1 MKRLAIMLVLVCAAP
16 IVRAG
21 SPEEDW
27 KAVVAL
33 DAGPPGEPKTQD
45 EARERAL
52 GHLEKQERAL
62 RAFLVGHAEDERAF
76 EARLRLSRALQI
88 RADFTGDEKLRA
100 DAMKLLVELDRTAT
114 PAQRAEV
121 DFAKITALMRTL
133 RQPTREQREELLAE
147 ARKFQGDH
155 PGDRRLASLL
165 AEVAAL
171 FDMQPATKLALL
183 EDALPLAKDAELK
196 SRIADDLKRVRLFGK
211 TLPLAGPTL
220 QGRKA
225 GVEQLRGKPVLILF
239 FADFSPP
246 STAAL
251 ASIQR
256 AVADLGAGSVQVLC
270 VSLDGKRDTVAAL
283 LREMN
288 VTWPVI
294 FDGKGWESPLIRE
307 LGINE
312 LPTVWLLDAKG
323 RLRSLNALEGTAA
336 QVRQLLKE

>member
-114 PAQRAEV
+114 PAQRVEV

-196 SRIADDLKRVRLFGK
+196 SRIADDLKRVTSSVAHSRSRGRPSRAARPAWNSSGESLCSSCSSP
-211 TLPLAGPTL
+211 TSRRPPPPRWRRSSGPW
-220 QGRKA
+220 
-225 GVEQLRGKPVLILF
+225 LI
-239 FADFSPP
+239 SGQ
-246 STAAL
+246 AACRCS
-251 ASIQR
+251 A
-256 AVADLGAGSVQVLC
+256 
-270 VSLDGKRDTVAAL
+270 
-283 LREMN
+283 
-288 VTWPVI
+288 
-294 FDGKGWESPLIRE
+294 
-307 LGINE
+307 
-312 LPTVWLLDAKG
+312 
-323 RLRSLNALEGTAA
+323 
-336 QVRQLLKE
+336 